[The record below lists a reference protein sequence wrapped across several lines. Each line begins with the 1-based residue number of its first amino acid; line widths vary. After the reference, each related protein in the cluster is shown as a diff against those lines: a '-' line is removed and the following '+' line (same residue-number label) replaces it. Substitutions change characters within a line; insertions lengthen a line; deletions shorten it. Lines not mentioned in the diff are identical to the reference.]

1 MRSEQEI
8 MDLVLN
14 FARNE
19 ERIRVVLM
27 NGSRVN
33 KNVKRDILQDFD
45 IACLVREVDPY
56 KRNDNVV
63 NYFGE
68 MMILQTPEDMKDPP
82 PTDDGHYA
90 YLMQFMDGNRIDLSF
105 YSLDRLDDALN
116 DSLTVVLLDKDNIVK
131 ELPPPSDRDYLPTK
145 PTEKLFQDCCN
156 EFWWCSPYVA
166 KGLWRQE
173 LTYAKYMLDVVLRE
187 EQLMKMLTWYFGIKT
202 DFKKSPGKFGKYIKN
217 EVEPDIWM
225 AFEKTYSDA
234 NVDNTWE
241 ALFAMG
247 NLFRRIANEVAS
259 VYNFKYPQDDDERVT
274 EYLHR
279 IRNLPRDT
287 TEI

>member
-1 MRSEQEI
+1 MRSEQEM

-14 FARNE
+14 FARKE
-19 ERIRVVLM
+19 ENIRVVLM

-45 IACLVREVDPY
+45 IACLVREVDPF
-56 KRNDNVV
+56 KRNENVV

-105 YSLDRLDDALN
+105 YSIDRLDDALN
-116 DSLTVVLLDKDNIVK
+116 DSLTVLLLDKDNIVK
-131 ELPPPSDRDYLPTK
+131 ELPPPSDRDYLPTE
-145 PTEKLFQDCCN
+145 PTEELFQDCCN

-173 LTYAKYMLDVVLRE
+173 LTYAKYMIDIPIR
-187 EQLMKMLTWYFGIKT
+187 EQLMKMLTWYFGTKT
-202 DFKKSPGKFGKYIKN
+202 GFKKSPGKFGKYIKN
-217 EVEPDIWM
+217 DIEPELWIKL
-225 AFEKTYSDA
+225 EKTYSDS
-234 NVDNTWE
+234 NFDNIWKS
-241 ALFAMG
+241 LFTIG
-247 NLFRRIANEVAS
+247 NLFRRIAIEVAS
-259 VYNFKYPQDDDERVT
+259 VYSFKYPQDDDERVT
-274 EYLHR
+274 EYLRR
-279 IRNLPRDT
+279 IRNLTRDA